1 MKIEQ
6 VFDGY
11 CGCVDEESASLV
23 EDRHVVCDQPGLGR
37 DFGHGFVSAEF
48 GQRYQAGRRCDALDP
63 GRGDRFGAQQ
73 EPGDA
78 GQVTGIPG
86 QAADCLL
93 GAAYQV
99 VEVGGS
105 SSGLPSNRSGT

>member
-1 MKIEQ
+1 M
-6 VFDGY
+6 
-11 CGCVDEESASLV
+11 

-73 EPGDA
+73 EPCDA

-99 VEVGGS
+99 VEVGGQQQWAAKQQVWNVVS
-105 SSGLPSNRSGT
+105 VGPGAPVAARQA